1 MATFAE
7 LLTEVYTVTK
17 RPDLVAETTLAV
29 KAATLKLHQS
39 DFYYKDLFETGIS
52 FTDSSYLQQLEI
64 KPILPRYRA
73 LKYLRRYDNSG
84 SGMPAEFFTILTPT
98 QVLDEYGLEKSGIAY
113 MAGSTL
119 NIRSAVA
126 FQFALLGVYLNP
138 SLVESNFISWI
149 ADDHPYAIVFEA
161 LRLLFK
167 QIGYDEQ
174 AAAFERLA
182 GEQLAE
188 VKMAG
193 IQVEGY

>member
-7 LLTEVYTVTK
+7 LLDEVYTVTK
-17 RPDLVAETTLAV
+17 RPDLIAETKLAV

-39 DFYYKDLFETGIS
+39 DFYFKDLFETGIS
-52 FTDSSYLQQLEI
+52 FSDSAYIQQLDI
-64 KPILPRYRA
+64 KVIIPRFRA

-84 SGMPAEFFTILTPT
+84 SGAAAEFFTILSPT
-98 QVLDEYGLEKSGIAY
+98 QTLDEYGLEQSGIAY
-113 MAGSTL
+113 MAGSSL
-119 NIRSAVA
+119 NIKSATA
-126 FQFALLGVYLNP
+126 FQYALLGVYLNP
-138 SLVESNFISWI
+138 SIVESNFVSWI

-161 LRLLFK
+161 LRVLFK

-174 AAAFERLA
+174 AAAYERLA

-193 IQVEGY
+193 IQAEGY